1 MSDFRKTALA
11 YAAGSA
17 GISVMAVWC
26 GSYSVRD
33 AVVLFICGAIFVPL
47 VVGLS
52 NDDERD

>member
-1 MSDFRKTALA
+1 MSDLRKTALA

-17 GISVMAVWC
+17 GISVLAVWS
-26 GSYSVRD
+26 GGYSVRD

-47 VVGLS
+47 VAGIS